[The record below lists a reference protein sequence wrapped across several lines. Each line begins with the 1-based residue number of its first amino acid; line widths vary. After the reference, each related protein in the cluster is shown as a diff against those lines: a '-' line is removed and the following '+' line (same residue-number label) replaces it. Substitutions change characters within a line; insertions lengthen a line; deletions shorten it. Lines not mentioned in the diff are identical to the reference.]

1 MPAMNGARRNT
12 LRGIVR
18 ALLVVTGGGALFACA
33 TEPVDPNADLSVS
46 IPYDPYNYDPERLD
60 REAQAHCDAYNLR
73 AVFVDETIDS
83 QSVRW
88 RYRHY
93 DCR

>member
-1 MPAMNGARRNT
+1 M
-12 LRGIVR
+12 R
-18 ALLVVTGGGALFACA
+18 ALLVVGGVNTLVACA
-33 TEPVDPNADLSVS
+33 NKPIEPNADLSVS
-46 IPYDPYNYDPERLD
+46 IPYDPYNYDPERLV
-60 REAQAHCDAYNLR
+60 REAQAHCDAYNMR